1 MINSGLT
8 TTTITSIII
17 QETTPEAIKDNHHG
31 EDPDPTPESQWL
43 EEIITDQL
51 FIKLTPTSMMN
62 LKID

>member
-31 EDPDPTPESQWL
+31 EDPDPTPENQ
-43 EEIITDQL
+43 
-51 FIKLTPTSMMN
+51 
-62 LKID
+62 